1 MIIKQSC
8 VHCLCVSDIYSC
20 NVNSLYKKIWIINI
34 LVENKYVFLIISGRG
49 SRREAGLFVYSCL
62 CVGDFHEKGHI
73 TVKTQFIFWNIISL
87 RKQLQ
92 FWYLQLSNIAYKYFY
107 QINPSPAI
115 GNIFFFILWPFEV
128 KIVFT
133 VIR

>member
-1 MIIKQSC
+1 MS
-8 VHCLCVSDIYSC
+8 
-20 NVNSLYKKIWIINI
+20 INI
-34 LVENKYVFLIISGRG
+34 HEKRKNCGVFR
-49 SRREAGLFVYSCL
+49 YM
-62 CVGDFHEKGHI
+62 GDFHEKGHI

-115 GNIFFFILWPFEV
+115 GNIFFFIL
-128 KIVFT
+128 
-133 VIR
+133 